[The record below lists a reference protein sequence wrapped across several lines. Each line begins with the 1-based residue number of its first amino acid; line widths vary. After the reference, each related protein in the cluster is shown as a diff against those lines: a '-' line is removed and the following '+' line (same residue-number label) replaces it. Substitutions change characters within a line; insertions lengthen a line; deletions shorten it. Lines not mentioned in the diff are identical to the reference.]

1 MSDMNEY
8 ARIKEIGKVIT
19 GKTPSTE
26 NEENFDG
33 EFPFITPSDISTFD
47 EKYIV
52 ETERTISS
60 KGYKKMKNNLLPM
73 NTICFVCIG
82 STIGKMCLT
91 KKPSFTNQQI
101 NALIV
106 NENYDAQYV
115 FYLLRYVKGYFQQIG
130 AGTGSGKGIVNK
142 STFEKSR
149 ICVEKKLLTQ
159 KEISSILSAYDD
171 LIENNNKRIKILE
184 QMAENLYKEWF
195 VRFRF
200 PGYENALVKDSLLGK
215 IPQSFNVLKM
225 KHIIDY
231 YIGGGW
237 GEDEQ
242 KQGFPCG
249 AYVIRGTDFSN
260 IKNGEWMQCPYR
272 YHKKSNYMAR
282 KLSPWDIIIEISG
295 GTQEQ
300 PVGRTLI
307 VTPDLLEKLGDTV
320 ICASFCKQVRC
331 NNEIISPSYFYYWMQ
346 YLYQTRVIDK
356 FQSQT
361 TGIIN
366 FKFEYFLR
374 KGDVL
379 MPPKDLM
386 DKFEKYIKTI
396 YKMKD
401 KLAIKNQNLIKQ
413 RDLLLPRLMSGKLEV
428 GGERKHHYKNCQ

>member
-1 MSDMNEY
+1 
-8 ARIKEIGKVIT
+8 
-19 GKTPSTE
+19 
-26 NEENFDG
+26 
-33 EFPFITPSDISTFD
+33 
-47 EKYIV
+47 
-52 ETERTISS
+52 
-60 KGYKKMKNNLLPM
+60 
-73 NTICFVCIG
+73 
-82 STIGKMCLT
+82 
-91 KKPSFTNQQI
+91 
-101 NALIV
+101 
-106 NENYDAQYV
+106 
-115 FYLLRYVKGYFQQIG
+115 
-130 AGTGSGKGIVNK
+130 
-142 STFEKSR
+142 
-149 ICVEKKLLTQ
+149 
-159 KEISSILSAYDD
+159 
-171 LIENNNKRIKILE
+171 
-184 QMAENLYKEWF
+184 
-195 VRFRF
+195 
-200 PGYENALVKDSLLGK
+200 
-215 IPQSFNVLKM
+215 
-225 KHIIDY
+225 
-231 YIGGGW
+231 
-237 GEDEQ
+237 
-242 KQGFPCG
+242 
-249 AYVIRGTDFSN
+249 
-260 IKNGEWMQCPYR
+260 MQCPYR

>member
-60 KGYKKMKNNLLPM
+60 KGYKKMKNNLLPI

-200 PGYENALVKDSLLGK
+200 PGYETAEFENGIPKEWNRDK
-215 IPQSFNVLKM
+215 I
-225 KHIIDY
+225 HTY
-231 YIGGGW
+231 YNT
-237 GEDEQ
+237 
-242 KQGFPCG
+242 C
-249 AYVIRGTDFSN
+249 
-260 IKNGEWMQCPYR
+260 
-272 YHKKSNYMAR
+272 
-282 KLSPWDIIIEISG
+282 SG
-295 GTQEQ
+295 GTPNRGNEEYFENGVYPWVKTSEIKDCVIIDTEEYITQEAVKKSSAKIL
-300 PVGRTLI
+300 PSKSLAMAMYGVNIG
-307 VTPDLLEKLGDTV
+307 LLAYLDAGFTCNQACCVFVDKRNFSSINYLYQYLKSIREYLLSV
-320 ICASFCKQVRC
+320 SFGAAQQNISQEIIRKIKIIMPS
-331 NNEIISPSYFYYWMQ
+331 NEII
-346 YLYQTRVIDK
+346 TA
-356 FQSQT
+356 
-361 TGIIN
+361 
-366 FKFEYFLR
+366 
-374 KGDVL
+374 
-379 MPPKDLM
+379 
-386 DKFEKYIKTI
+386 FEKQIDNI
-396 YKMKD
+396 YGEIRI
-401 KLAIKNQNLIKQ
+401 LLVKNKNLTVQ
-413 RDLLLPRLMSGKLEV
+413 RDSLLPRLMSGKLEV
-428 GGERKHHYKNCQ
+428 